1 MKKAIDET
9 NFDYQ
14 EVKNLFFF
22 KLGRWDIE
30 MNNGI
35 LIRLP
40 KDKIKDSL
48 QIVTDILS
56 KDQQKLINYV
66 DLRQH
71 NQVVINGK

>member
-1 MKKAIDET
+1 
-9 NFDYQ
+9 
-14 EVKNLFFF
+14 
-22 KLGRWDIE
+22 